1 MIVSSFEN
9 VNLVMLVFEF
19 SAFASLEKLIAVSH
33 NYFGLVVGGM
43 LSFVTMRCW
52 IILLYKIVMD
62 EMLWSFNLTNT
73 YLTIVLIVLTHVFFS
88 FLYSDLNYANCRY
101 VIYFHVW
108 IKFYEMNVFL
118 ESLVDPADC
127 NLCHAFTS
135 L

>member
-1 MIVSSFEN
+1 MHAGETHHGLSQLFWTSGLRDV
-9 VNLVMLVFEF
+9 VFC
-19 SAFASLEKLIAVSH
+19 
-33 NYFGLVVGGM
+33 NYAL
-43 LSFVTMRCW
+43 LDL
-52 IILLYKIVMD
+52 LLYKIVMD

-73 YLTIVLIVLTHVFFS
+73 YLTIVLTHVFFS
-88 FLYSDLNYANCRY
+88 FLLCLFLSYANCRY